1 MGEFDS
7 GVEGVL
13 GNEAPEREIEGAVAG
28 ADTVALALALQK
40 AGQDPALSGNLG
52 DYLVEQKRLVQLQI
66 KHFDEERRL
75 GIAAAKRKRY
85 ADYIR
90 NGVYTGIALL
100 VLGVLLAAA
109 HMTLEAM
116 SDHGLVVDD
125 FTVPADFA
133 ARGITSQALAEDL
146 ASRVAAISAA
156 QNSFSLSQSS
166 SARADQAGSLRVQ
179 IPETGISIDELERFL
194 HRWLGHETVVNG
206 ELREESGGQLSI
218 VLHIAGDA
226 PIVVNG
232 SSADLDALMQTTA
245 ERTFAT
251 TQPGP
256 YVIYLDGMNR
266 PIEAYDAA
274 VGLVQDP
281 RFGGLR
287 PETEGGIYGL
297 IAGRDP
303 DRRRGLSSA
312 RVAIDAAPHLMTS
325 WMEAASAS
333 ADLGHDQ
340 AAVDFQRK
348 LLDLRRQEQPPGQR
362 DSYPWVT
369 ARARINIDHATGN
382 YRSLESDYEAA
393 NRRENPPLA
402 NRYAESATT
411 AALLHD
417 EITARHELILAL
429 AAASVGGTVLD
440 ARRDVPGFTY
450 AIDASSAEPAERAEL
465 GRAVLDA
472 RWDVSTSAGDWAQAL
487 DAAKALVAD
496 GQAQK
501 SEAERWA
508 AQRPEFVIPM
518 ELALETQYRPRLA
531 YAEAMTGDTASAT
544 ALISQTPTDCYLCVR
559 MRARIAAAAATA
571 ADAAGNPAAAASD
584 AATANHW
591 FSEAVRQAPDLPMAY
606 YEWGQALLARGDLT
620 GAAREFSLAH
630 DRGPHFADPLK
641 AWGDVL
647 AKQGDF
653 KQALAKYD
661 EALKDAPD
669 WAALKQ
675 ARDAAAGRR
684 N

>member
-1 MGEFDS
+1 
-7 GVEGVL
+7 
-13 GNEAPEREIEGAVAG
+13 
-28 ADTVALALALQK
+28 
-40 AGQDPALSGNLG
+40 
-52 DYLVEQKRLVQLQI
+52 
-66 KHFDEERRL
+66 
-75 GIAAAKRKRY
+75 
-85 ADYIR
+85 
-90 NGVYTGIALL
+90 
-100 VLGVLLAAA
+100 
-109 HMTLEAM
+109 
-116 SDHGLVVDD
+116 
-125 FTVPADFA
+125 
-133 ARGITSQALAEDL
+133 
-146 ASRVAAISAA
+146 
-156 QNSFSLSQSS
+156 
-166 SARADQAGSLRVQ
+166 
-179 IPETGISIDELERFL
+179 
-194 HRWLGHETVVNG
+194 
-206 ELREESGGQLSI
+206 
-218 VLHIAGDA
+218 
-226 PIVVNG
+226 
-232 SSADLDALMQTTA
+232 
-245 ERTFAT
+245 
-251 TQPGP
+251 
-256 YVIYLDGMNR
+256 
-266 PIEAYDAA
+266 
-274 VGLVQDP
+274 
-281 RFGGLR
+281 
-287 PETEGGIYGL
+287 
-297 IAGRDP
+297 
-303 DRRRGLSSA
+303 
-312 RVAIDAAPHLMTS
+312 MTS

-440 ARRDVPGFTY
+440 AR
-450 AIDASSAEPAERAEL
+450 
-465 GRAVLDA
+465 
-472 RWDVSTSAGDWAQAL
+472 WDVSTSAGDWAQAL

-496 GQAQK
+496 RQAQK

-508 AQRPEFVIPM
+508 AQCPEFVIPM

-571 ADAAGNPAAAASD
+571 AHAAGNPAAAASD

-591 FSEAVRQAPDLPMAY
+591 FAEAVRQAPDLPMAY
-606 YEWGQALLARGDLT
+606 YEWGQALLARGDLS

-630 DRGPHFADPLK
+630 DRGRHFADPLK

-675 ARDAAAGRR
+675 ACDAAAGRR